1 MRNVR
6 RCSPRRSGSISTA
19 STTTSI
25 GDHATIATEVFKAS
39 VTPSSSAS
47 ETSATTATTSVS
59 SLAKPSATEAPAA
72 TSGKLA
78 NLFPVGSS
86 AKSWTTSPHSDSA
99 LPLSDATFRP
109 NHILS
114 ALTHNYVTAP
124 DGEKSMQA
132 TYPKGSHTF
141 THGILGG
148 FSFYAP
154 GPTSVDLSTAKE
166 ATFGYSVYFPEG
178 FKFQLGGKLPGF
190 YGGDS
195 EAESIGCSGGRRS
208 EKCFSARL
216 MWRTDGAGELYTY
229 LPPSDIPRFAANK
242 AICKVKPVSDC
253 NPTYGASVGRGS
265 FSFAAG
271 KRTYVSQRVRLNDVN
286 QANGEIELF
295 ADGKSVVNVSGLI
308 LRDSG
313 DGRIRG
319 LQMQTFF
326 GGSTEDF
333 ASPQT
338 QSAYF
343 SDMSV
348 AITEHL

>member
-1 MRNVR
+1 MS
-6 RCSPRRSGSISTA
+6 SPPLIGQMPAQAAGSSVTGSSLPQALNQCCQRLNYELRLCNLVNPVVVSTA
-19 STTTSI
+19 ACN
-25 GDHATIATEVFKAS
+25 GG
-39 VTPSSSAS
+39 
-47 ETSATTATTSVS
+47 
-59 SLAKPSATEAPAA
+59 L
-72 TSGKLA
+72 GGG
-78 NLFPVGSS
+78 PVHDG
-86 AKSWTTSPHSDSA
+86 SPHTPHPRS
-99 LPLSDATFRP
+99 R
-109 NHILS
+109 
-114 ALTHNYVTAP
+114 
-124 DGEKSMQA
+124 
-132 TYPKGSHTF
+132 
-141 THGILGG
+141 
-148 FSFYAP
+148 
-154 GPTSVDLSTAKE
+154 
-166 ATFGYSVYFPEG
+166 TFGYSVYFPED

-195 EAESIGCSGGRRS
+195 DAESIGCSGGRRS

-229 LPPSDIPRFAANK
+229 LPPADIPRFSANK